1 MLWLLN
7 LLFHNDNFTEIL
19 CIQSIKDIH
28 QTLNILKHNNDQTMK
43 FFCRCLS
50 NIMFYMGNKRIVSF
64 INFIYGVWISN
75 ISSISLSISN
85 EASSRIVEKIIA
97 LLHWTLDIP
106 IRMETVHGSRWLLK
120 FVGCVPTDQRSNGK
134 ERKYEE
140 NWIKWRKIKLW
151 RKVEWSY
158 GLWST
163 IIIINCKRI
172 DC

>member
-7 LLFHNDNFTEIL
+7 LLFHNDNFTKIL
-19 CIQSIKDIH
+19 CIQCIKDMH
-28 QTLNILKHNNDQTMK
+28 QALLTLKHNNDQTMK

-64 INFIYGVWISN
+64 INFINGVWISN
-75 ISSISLSISN
+75 ISSISLSISIST

-97 LLHWTLDIP
+97 LLHSTLDIP
-106 IRMETVHGSRWLLK
+106 IRMKTVHGTRWLLK

-140 NWIKWRKIKLW
+140 NWIKWRKIKMLS
-151 RKVEWSY
+151 KAEWSY

-163 IIIINCKRI
+163 Q
-172 DC
+172 